1 MPQWKKKPGRRSWIA
16 GAVWLGVLGLG
27 GCGGGGNGT
36 SFSRPAVRID
46 ELPWRDLSIF
56 VTDTTATV
64 CWVTRE
70 AKTSQVF
77 YGTDPNRLDQ
87 QSAPSS
93 SLVTQHRVTLTG
105 LTPQTTYYV
114 VGVSTDADGGKAVRT
129 KLRSLVTHNGAVSQI
144 AFVSDRGGG
153 ARQIF
158 MMGADG
164 SNPTPLT
171 TLGGAS
177 PRWSSDGSCL
187 VFQNRHSVNG
197 VVTGDLFLIR
207 RDGTGLTNLTR
218 SVLAETA
225 QEAWSP
231 SLWVAPDGTMKLA
244 YAAASFR
251 AQRAEIYCLDLDRE
265 GHPLGEPVRLTRNE
279 VLDDAPVWS
288 PDGTRIAFVS
298 NEGTARVALERSGV
312 RADTIRVRDSQGR
325 EVAPDQYTFSAS
337 ANELDFTASTN
348 LFGQMV
354 RIDYEYQDANSGE
367 IKTASFTRTVPYPNL
382 EIFVMNADGSGRTNL
397 ISDDPHRPA
406 ADTSPTWAPDGTH
419 LAFVSDRDGNLEIYT
434 MSSNG
439 SGRDN
444 LTRHSAADF
453 DPTWSPDGQKIAFV
467 SMRDGLIDIYAIRLD
482 NREVQN
488 LTDFTS
494 ADVQPTWGP

>member
-1 MPQWKKKPGRRSWIA
+1 MPQLKKKLGPRSRIV
-16 GAVWLGVLGLG
+16 GAVWLGVLGMV
-27 GCGGGGNGT
+27 GCGGGGDGT
-36 SFSRPAVRID
+36 SFSRPSVRIE
-46 ELPWRDLSIF
+46 ELPWRDLAIF
-56 VTDTTATV
+56 VTDTTATIS
-64 CWVTRE
+64 WITRE

-77 YGTDPNRLDQ
+77 YGTDPNNLDR
-87 QSAPSS
+87 QSAFSPA
-93 SLVTQHRVTLTG
+93 LVTQHRVTLTD

-114 VGVSTDADGGKAVRT
+114 IGVATDADGGKAVRT

-144 AFVSDRGGG
+144 AFVSDRAG
-153 ARQIF
+153 AQQIF
-158 MMGADG
+158 IMGADG

-171 TLGGAS
+171 PPGGS
-177 PRWSSDGSCL
+177 CPRWSSDGSCL
-187 VFQNRHSVNG
+187 VFQNRHRVNG
-197 VVTGDLFLIR
+197 AVVGDLFLIR

-218 SVLAETA
+218 PALAGST
-225 QEAWSP
+225 QDAWSP

-265 GHPLGEPVRLTRNE
+265 GRPLGEPVRLTWNE

-298 NEGTARVALERSGV
+298 NEGTARVALERPGV
-312 RADTIRVRDSQGR
+312 RADTIRVRDSQGQV
-325 EVAPDQYTFSAS
+325 VAPDQYTFSAS

-348 LFGQMV
+348 LFGQVV
-354 RIDYEYQDANSGE
+354 RIDYEYQEANSGE
-367 IKTASFTRTVPYPNL
+367 VKAASFTRTVPYPNL

-397 ISDDPHRPA
+397 TSDDPHRPA
-406 ADTSPTWAPDGTH
+406 ADTSPAWSPDGTR

-444 LTRHSAADF
+444 LTRHPAADF
-453 DPTWSPDGQKIAFV
+453 DPTWAPDGQKIAFA
-467 SMRDGLIDIYAIRLD
+467 SMRDGLTDIYTIRLD

-494 ADVQPTWGP
+494 ADVQPAWGP